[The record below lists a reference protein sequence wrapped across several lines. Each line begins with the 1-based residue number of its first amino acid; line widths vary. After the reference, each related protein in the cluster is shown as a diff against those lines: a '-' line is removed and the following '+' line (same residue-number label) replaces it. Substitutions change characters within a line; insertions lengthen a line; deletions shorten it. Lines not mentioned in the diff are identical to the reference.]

1 MTVQLAI
8 FASGNGT
15 NTENIIRYFASH
27 PTIAVAAVFCNK
39 SEAVVL
45 QRAEKYNIPTVVF
58 SKEDLNENGRV
69 LEILTNY
76 RVDWIVLAGFLWK
89 FPESVLHH
97 FPDRVLNI
105 HPALLPQFG
114 GKGMYGM
121 HIHRAVVAAGV
132 SETGITI
139 HRVNQNYD
147 EGAIVFQQAVAVLP
161 EDSPETVAQKI
172 AELEQRYFPVVIEK
186 TILENLTTDR

>member
-15 NTENIIRYFASH
+15 NAENIIRYFTSH
-27 PTIAVAAVFCNK
+27 PSIAVAAVFCNK
-39 SEAVVL
+39 PDAVVL
-45 QRAEKYNIPTVVF
+45 QRALKYNIPTVVF
-58 SKEDLNENGRV
+58 SNEDLNDNGRV
-69 LEILTNY
+69 LEILQHY
-76 RVDWIVLAGFLWK
+76 KVDWIILAGFLWK
-89 FPESVLHH
+89 FPESILKN
-97 FPDRVLNI
+97 FPERVLNI

-139 HRVNQNYD
+139 HKVNKNYD
-147 EGAIVFQQAVAVLP
+147 EGAIVFQQSVAVLP

-172 AELEQRYFPVVIEK
+172 AELEQKYFPVIIEK
-186 TILENLTTDR
+186 TILENVKTVR